1 MFLEI
6 PPRVEYELTSLG
18 KSLLR
23 PLQGLVDW
31 VYGPSKVSALVAD
44 CVPVELTSRTD
55 YPFGEAIEI
64 AVKPA
69 RRATFPFFLRIPGWC
84 KNPRLAVNDTAV
96 KAAPNAHGFVRVERR
111 WKSGDRILCSFPR
124 RPASLS
130 GVTRIPAARL
140 TPRSIMGRLFFVLR
154 IADMTDGKRLTRLL
168 DGNMRWTR
176 RLGLSR
182 TNRSDPGVRASG
194 AGLHPS
200 TLSVQGSY

>member
-1 MFLEI
+1 LFLEI

-96 KAAPNAHGFVRVERR
+96 KAAPDAHGFVRVERR
-111 WKSGDRILCSFPR
+111 WKSGDRIRLQFPTSTRVTIGRDANPGGAPYAAVYYGPPVLRVADCGYDR
-124 RPASLS
+124 RKTPD
-130 GVTRIPAARL
+130 PAARWKYAL
-140 TPRSIMGRLFFVLR
+140 DTAIRL
-154 IADMTDGKRLTRLL
+154 IADK
-168 DGNMRWTR
+168 
-176 RLGLSR
+176 
-182 TNRSDPGVRASG
+182 PK
-194 AGLHPS
+194 
-200 TLSVQGSY
+200 